1 MSWYRRAKLGITSF
15 HNLTNSTAQLHR
27 KIPNSSFQ
35 LYGNTIVPTCKP
47 PTTSF
52 QRYYNVERNQD
63 IGAKR
68 LYQLSVLAIVGT
80 GLWAGFVFF
89 RLGVRIENVPYTN
102 RKHIVVCSPM
112 QEKLLANSSLEKG
125 KTKYKGKLLD
135 EKDPHSVR
143 AKLIL
148 KNIIQGLEREVKRNP
163 NSTASGFNHYDEF
176 NWNILVVDELEINA
190 FAMAGGTIF
199 IFSGTLEVLTDGDV
213 AAIIGHEVAHVVARH
228 IFESPRSLSIRRK
241 QELEADYIG
250 LLLMA
255 SAGYNPRAAPEY
267 WWKLSS
273 KYPDLKQEDHDEHL
287 SFEERANLLSQAHV
301 MEQALTIYEKILEFT
316 ELLQMFRS
324 DTVIDAGIAL
334 SFQHGATHTVA
345 RHVAEVFRK
354 LTKDCSCSK

>member
-63 IGAKR
+63 IRAKR
-68 LYQLSVLAIVGT
+68 LYQLSVLAIIGA

-89 RLGVRIENVPYTN
+89 RLGVHIENVPYTN

-112 QEKLLANSSLEKG
+112 QEKLLANSWLEES

-148 KNIIQGLEREVKRNP
+148 KNIIEGLEREVK
-163 NSTASGFNHYDEF
+163 
-176 NWNILVVDELEINA
+176 LDELPIHA
-190 FAMAGGTIF
+190 LAMAGGTIF
-199 IFSGTLEVLTDGDV
+199 IFRGTLEGLTDGGV
-213 AAIIGHEVAHVVARH
+213 ATVIAHEVAHVVARH
-228 IFESPRSLSIRRK
+228 MAEFPHLLVSSHKR
-241 QELEADYIG
+241 ELEADYIG

-255 SAGYNPRAAPEY
+255 SAGYKPRIAVEFWKIASLSNPDI
-267 WWKLSS
+267 S
-273 KYPDLKQEDHDEHL
+273 KGDLNHP
-287 SFEERANLLSQAHV
+287 SFEERANFLAQAHV
-301 MEQALTIYEKILEFT
+301 MEQALTIYE
-316 ELLQMFRS
+316 
-324 DTVIDAGIAL
+324 
-334 SFQHGATHTVA
+334 
-345 RHVAEVFRK
+345 EVRPHRPVN
-354 LTKDCSCSK
+354 